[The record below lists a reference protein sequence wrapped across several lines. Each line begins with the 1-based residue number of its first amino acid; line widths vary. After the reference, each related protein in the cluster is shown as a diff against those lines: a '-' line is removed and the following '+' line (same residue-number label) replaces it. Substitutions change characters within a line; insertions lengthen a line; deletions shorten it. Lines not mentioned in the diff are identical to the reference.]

1 MTKIAVINYS
11 NGYNLGAKKI
21 EKYHRD
27 QGDEVIYS
35 HCANEW
41 SLRCDK
47 AYLSAIFTY
56 DLPALCA
63 DALKLK
69 SVGMEVEI
77 GGPSPTAM
85 PKYVD
90 QTCGIKPHLGLDDRF
105 EFVPGN
111 FQMVFTSRGCRNH
124 CSWCIAPKI
133 EPESREY
140 DNFPI
145 PVGHNPWLGDNNL
158 LGTSFEH
165 QQLVVKKLN
174 GVRNLDINSGFE
186 SPLFTEDHY
195 QLYSKLD
202 LESFRLA
209 FDSMEVESDFTKA
222 VKILKK
228 HAVDYRRILVYVLIG
243 FPRST
248 YEDDIYRLE
257 KVRSLGCSPYPQRFQ
272 PLNSINSRNYV
283 APGWDQDKLETLRL
297 YWVNPRF
304 WRSCTFEEFK
314 RATGRK

>member
-11 NGYNLGAKKI
+11 NVYNLGAKKI

-243 FPRST
+243 FTRST

-257 KVRSLGCSPYPQRFQ
+257 QVRGLGCSPYPQRYQ

-283 APGWDQDKLETLRL
+283 APGWDKDKLETLRL
-297 YWVNPRF
+297 YWVNPKF

>member
-11 NGYNLGAKKI
+11 NVYNLGAKKI

-35 HCANEW
+35 HRANQW
-41 SLRCDK
+41 SLRCEK

-243 FPRST
+243 FTRST

-272 PLNSINSRNYV
+272 PLNSRNYV
-283 APGWDQDKLETLRL
+283 APGWDKDKLETLRL